1 MFVRPQVGVWG
12 GQEVR
17 GQGLPGGRGAGA
29 CPRRTAA
36 QVSADGIVKSLLPI
50 LPASLWQ
57 PCSQVS
63 WEAPGL
69 AVRMLGGE
77 GEVSSPASVSPFRQ
91 EHP

>member
-1 MFVRPQVGVWG
+1 MWG
-12 GQEVR
+12 RQEVR
-17 GQGLPGGRGAGA
+17 GQGLPAGSGAGA

-36 QVSADGIVKSLLPI
+36 QVSANRIVKSLLPI
-50 LPASLWQ
+50 LPGCLWQ

-77 GEVSSPASVSPFRQ
+77 GEVSSPASVSPLRQ
-91 EHP
+91 EPP